1 MLSLAFPLLLCTL
14 IVVVATTA
22 HRRLPPA
29 LAARFVTIAL
39 VVVLVAA
46 LPTVLI
52 VAVSFLAHAP
62 VVGIGFQ
69 WCAQAIGMHGSV
81 SPWIGVPVLV
91 LLAAG
96 VVRVARVLADQRR
109 FRADE
114 LQPVHVVAS
123 ERPYAVTLPGKAGQI
138 VLSTAMLEL
147 LDDDEHR
154 VVLAHERAHARHRHD
169 RYLLTAELVAAVLPP
184 LRTLTRRVNY
194 SIERWADEA
203 AAATCGDRRL
213 VAMTL
218 GKVALQT
225 HPRTVASFGGLGVA
239 SRMVALMAPPVSR
252 PQRPRLA
259 ALWATLGV
267 AAMFS
272 AYQLHHLE
280 RLVAALCPH

>member
-1 MLSLAFPLLLCTL
+1 MASLSFPLLICTL

-52 VAVSFLAHAP
+52 VALSFLAHAP
-62 VVGIGFQ
+62 LIGIGFQ

-81 SPWIGVPVLV
+81 SPWVGVPVLA
-91 LLAAG
+91 LFCLGAARA
-96 VVRVARVLADQRR
+96 VRVLVEHRR

-114 LQPVHVVAS
+114 RRPVHVVES
-123 ERPYAVTLPGKAGQI
+123 GRPYAVTLPGKAGQI
-138 VLSTAMLEL
+138 VVSTAMLEL
-147 LDDDEHR
+147 LDDDER
-154 VVLAHERAHARHRHD
+154 TVVLAHEEAHARLRHD
-169 RYLLTAELVAAVLPP
+169 RYLLVAELVAAVLPP
-184 LRTLTRRVNY
+184 LRTLARRVNY

-203 AAATCGDRRL
+203 AAVTCGDRRL

-218 GKVALQT
+218 GKVALHA
-225 HPRTVASFGGLGVA
+225 HPRTVAGFAGLGVA
-239 SRMVALMAPPVSR
+239 ARMNALLAPPVIR
-252 PQRPRLA
+252 PRRPRLA
-259 ALWATLGV
+259 ALWATLAV
-267 AAMFS
+267 AAALS
-272 AYQLHHLE
+272 AYQVHHLE

>member
-1 MLSLAFPLLLCTL
+1 MVSLAIPLLVCML
-14 IVVVATTA
+14 IAVVATTA

-29 LAARFVTIAL
+29 LATRFVTIAL

-52 VAVSFLAHAP
+52 VAISFLAHAP
-62 VVGIGFQ
+62 LVGVGFQ

-81 SPWIGVPVLV
+81 SPWVGVPVLV
-91 LLAAG
+91 LLAVGLVRAG
-96 VVRVARVLADQRR
+96 RVLIDHRR
-109 FRADE
+109 FRTDE
-114 LQPVHVVAS
+114 PQAVHVVDS
-123 ERPYAVTLPGKAGQI
+123 GRPYAVTLPGKAGQI
-138 VLSTAMLEL
+138 VVSTAMLDL
-147 LDDDEHR
+147 LDDDEQR

-169 RYLLTAELVAAVLPP
+169 RYLLAAELVAAVLPP
-184 LRTLTRRVNY
+184 LRTLARRVNY
-194 SIERWADEA
+194 SIERWADEVA
-203 AAATCGDRRL
+203 VTTCGDRRF

-239 SRMVALMAPPVSR
+239 SRMSALMAPPVA
-252 PQRPRLA
+252 RPRRPSLA
-259 ALWATLGV
+259 ALWATLAL

-272 AYQLHHLE
+272 AHQLHHLE